1 MREKFS
7 KGQDVLLRLRSAIV
21 RRTLQREGY
30 AVPARTRLIDRGET
44 LESYRE
50 VLRRASRR
58 ELGHLVKLMSE
69 WIARTEAANWVG
81 RR

>member
-1 MREKFS
+1 MREEFS
-7 KGQDVLLRLRSAIV
+7 QGQDVLLRLRSAIV

-30 AVPARTRLIDRGET
+30 VVPARTRLIDRGET

-58 ELGHLVKLMSE
+58 ELGHLVKLMIE
-69 WIARTEAANWVG
+69 WIARTEAATWIG